1 MAIYIE
7 FSHKKNVIFHSYVG
21 LPEGIL
27 LEHGLCFNAWRPGMA
42 QIACAGMVLHGMA
55 WYGMVWHGM
64 AWYGCV
70 GKPSQMKPD

>member
-1 MAIYIE
+1 M
-7 FSHKKNVIFHSYVG
+7 IFHSYVG

-55 WYGMVWHGM
+55 WYGMVWLRGQTL
-64 AWYGCV
+64 ANETRLIISIIIVLDLLDNRYN
-70 GKPSQMKPD
+70 